1 MKKGKISHLCLP
13 HRQCDKGMKFKIL
26 KFILILFFIFI
37 LLFQNSNLIVY
48 ASNENQI
55 EILEEDTKK
64 DDDINSTQQNSQEKN
79 KNEDLNLTQPNSE
92 EKSET
97 VQELDKSESGDEVIS
112 NHEENNSNDYATSN
126 EENSVSNEVTS
137 NKVTN
142 NELIRN
148 SEEKQETA
156 EIMPMSI
163 TTPETITP
171 TYLFKESILDTLDL
185 NFINMP
191 TVTVE
196 NKGSHIWT
204 EVVGTHPQNIESKH
218 QHKMLYFTS
227 KLYNQNLDEIITVMF
242 NNCGTLGGKPIDI
255 KFVYSD
261 LHTTSDTNETRDFF
275 LSWCPYGK
283 VETRTTVDEF
293 FNIGF
298 DRFNLDISFYYHGE
312 KNPITLDNAY
322 FTVSSLDKE
331 ENHIEATNS
340 NEASNAYYYS
350 NTAIERSDKE
360 IVGGKIYTNV
370 FKGTVSDRE
379 SKETRS
385 VVCFEYNN
393 KKSINFNMFSLGT
406 APVSFGY
413 HVNFYSL
420 NASISNPVKS
430 VNNKE
435 AYPSETLIYTIKQK
449 MPYINNDNFEFN
461 SFEFKDTLASCFD
474 FNSINLEV
482 KDYNGDDITSSCRNY
497 QNSKWRGKL

>member
-13 HRQCDKGMKFKIL
+13 HRQCDKGMKFNIL

-48 ASNENQI
+48 ASNENKI

-64 DDDINSTQQNSQEKN
+64 DDDINSTQQNSQEQN

-97 VQELDKSESGDEVIS
+97 VQELDKSESGDEVI
-112 NHEENNSNDYATSN
+112 NNNEENISNDDATSHEKNSASNEATSN
-126 EENSVSNEVTS
+126 I
-137 NKVTN
+137 TN

-370 FKGTVSDRE
+370 FKGTVSDRD